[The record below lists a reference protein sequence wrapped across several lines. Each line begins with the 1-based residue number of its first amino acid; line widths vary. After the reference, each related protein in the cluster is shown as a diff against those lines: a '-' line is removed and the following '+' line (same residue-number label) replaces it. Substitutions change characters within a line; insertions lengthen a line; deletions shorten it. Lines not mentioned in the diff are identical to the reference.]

1 MFRSSCLL
9 ILLFHHAEESHCHCG
24 WRWVFHGQEGGSHPH
39 VLQADAGKNS
49 VHSAPQCNFN
59 DTFWKAFS
67 LWRVTRVKSRG
78 WTQHMYFQHT
88 TSARVC
94 NQALSSLRSL
104 DGAVL
109 LQRSSAGGE
118 ALQTLRSQCSS
129 LHSLHVSH
137 QTLRW
142 HHRPPAAGFVAKCV
156 TSNSLTHSLTHTII
170 CFLPDGAVVL
180 V

>member
-1 MFRSSCLL
+1 MQKSLIATVGDDEFSTARKEVLTHMCSRPMQVRTLFTLL
-9 ILLFHHAEESHCHCG
+9 LSATLMTPFERPLVYDEWLELRAEVE
-24 WRWVFHGQEGGSHPH
+24 
-39 VLQADAGKNS
+39 
-49 VHSAPQCNFN
+49 
-59 DTFWKAFS
+59 
-67 LWRVTRVKSRG
+67 
-78 WTQHMYFQHT
+78 QHMYFQHT
-88 TSARVC
+88 TSAMVC

-156 TSNSLTHSLTHTII
+156 TSNSLTYLHTQSSAS
-170 CFLPDGAVVL
+170 CRVMLWF
-180 V
+180 